1 MPHGS
6 PRLPGGGLPGG
17 GLPGVGVAPPP
28 GVRIDSVSAID
39 HASPVPKYFQLR
51 EILLDLVETELGVD
65 QAIPSERELSQ
76 RYGLSRMTVRQA
88 VDHLVSEGR
97 LYRVQGKGTFVAR
110 PKIEMPLRL
119 ASFTED
125 MQARGLVPGS
135 RDLDRRTAP
144 ASAHLARAL
153 GIEPGDAVH
162 VIERL
167 RTADG
172 LPMAVER
179 SHIPRA
185 VAPGLAD
192 ESLADRSLYDLLAQ
206 KFGVLLDSGEQTIEA
221 GIVDPADVHDSLQD
235 WRCAMLDIDRSRR
248 VIGTDDG
255 VKSATEDTEAPVVR
269 RRHADRAGCLHL
281 PRRPLPAARRAGS
294 APPERDADPHP
305 LSGRT
310 PAAPILRLG
319 TRSTACRGS

>member
-1 MPHGS
+1 MAEVNRGAQSVDLAGTPAGAH
-6 PRLPGGGLPGG
+6 
-17 GLPGVGVAPPP
+17 VGVRLDPS
-28 GVRIDSVSAID
+28 GID

-125 MQARGLVPGS
+125 MQARGLSPGS
-135 RDLDRRTAP
+135 RDIDRRTAP
-144 ASAHLARAL
+144 ATAYLARSL
-153 GIEPGDAVH
+153 GVEPGSPVH

-167 RTADG
+167 RTANG
-172 LPMAVER
+172 IPMAVER
-179 SHIPRA
+179 SHIPEA

-192 ESLADRSLYDLLAQ
+192 ESLADRSLYDVLAQ
-206 KFGVLLDSGEQTIEA
+206 RFGVLLDSGEQTIEA
-221 GIVDPADVHDSLQD
+221 GIVDPAD
-235 WRCAMLDIDRSRR
+235 
-248 VIGTDDG
+248 
-255 VKSATEDTEAPVVR
+255 ATLLE
-269 RRHADRAGCLHL
+269 L
-281 PRRPLPAARRAGS
+281 PAGS
-294 APPERDADPHP
+294 AVLLLQRRSFAAGTPVELALSTYRADRYQLHVALDVPR
-305 LSGRT
+305 RT
-310 PAAPILRLG
+310 PR
-319 TRSTACRGS
+319 TH